1 MEENKVTFEKKW
13 LDRAIPPR
21 FDINYWLLKKVGL
34 EGFRV
39 LCVLGGALFTVIIY
53 EVVAP
58 YFNA

>member
-39 LCVLGGALFTVIIY
+39 LILICSPIQNYLFRL
-53 EVVAP
+53 
-58 YFNA
+58 NL